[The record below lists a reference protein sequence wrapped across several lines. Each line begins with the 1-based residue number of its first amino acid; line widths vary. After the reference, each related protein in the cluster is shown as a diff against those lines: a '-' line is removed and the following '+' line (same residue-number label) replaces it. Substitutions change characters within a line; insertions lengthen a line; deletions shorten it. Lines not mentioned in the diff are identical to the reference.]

1 MNVIAL
7 SGREI
12 QMYIMYIKV
21 DSLRFRYRSYY
32 LVIIK
37 HSVLSQDFKCFI
49 CPWESRS
56 KHIQGL
62 ANVKLGVG
70 ISSVLNSSCVCRFF
84 CCFFHGFEKRN

>member
-1 MNVIAL
+1 MNVVVF

-12 QMYIMYIKV
+12 QMYVMYIKV

-49 CPWESRS
+49 CPWESHS
-56 KHIQGL
+56 KHIQDL
-62 ANVKLGVG
+62 ANVKLRGGVF
-70 ISSVLNSSCVCRFF
+70 LQT
-84 CCFFHGFEKRN
+84 